1 MDKKFLLVIDNI
13 DDELTSIIESL
24 KNQGHQV
31 EINHN
36 LDSILSSFS
45 KGKYNVMFVG
55 ISSPGISV
63 LDFIK
68 NVKTIDPLV
77 QIITIADN
85 QSEDAAV
92 NALKYGAYY
101 LLKKPICRESALAL
115 INNAIK
121 YADVKSE
128 NLKLKTNGSNG
139 DSGKHYNENGEI
151 DWSID
156 TMEKFHIINVLNV
169 HKWNISRSAQKLKID
184 RVTLYNKIKKYGLRN
199 SVK

>member
-1 MDKKFLLVIDNI
+1 MNKKFLLVIDNI

-31 EINHN
+31 EVNPN

-45 KGKYNVMFVG
+45 KGKFNVILVG
-55 ISSPGISV
+55 ISNPGISV
-63 LDFIK
+63 IDFIK
-68 NVKTIDPLV
+68 NVKVIDPLV
-77 QIITIADN
+77 QVITLTDN
-85 QSEDAAV
+85 QSEDAAI

-101 LLKKPICRESALAL
+101 FLKRPVCRESAIPLF
-115 INNAIK
+115 NNAIE
-121 YADVKSE
+121 YAEVKSE
-128 NLKLKTNGSNG
+128 NLKLRINGSNG
-139 DSGKHYNENGEI
+139 NSEKHLNENGEI

-156 TMEKFHIINVLNV
+156 TMEKFHIIKVLNE

-199 SVK
+199 SIK